1 MKMNEF
7 NALNNYM
14 HDLYD
19 LNNSYDKK
27 KKQQSTF
34 YNKGFIIWYRV
45 HT

>member
-27 KKQQSTF
+27 KNNNQH
-34 YNKGFIIWYRV
+34 FITKV
-45 HT
+45 S

>member
-27 KKQQSTF
+27 KTTI
-34 YNKGFIIWYRV
+34 NIL
-45 HT
+45 

>member
-27 KKQQSTF
+27 NNNQH
-34 YNKGFIIWYRV
+34 FITKV
-45 HT
+45 S